1 MKMRNK
7 IEWRYN
13 EETETY
19 ELYHLT
25 YTRTETLIASI
36 RKGSKKYYCNFKC
49 PNVLIED
56 DYPLDEDLKSSK
68 LHVQGVLIEDAW
80 AEIEA
85 LKNLIRALG
94 GEIDDE
100 NE

>member
-1 MKMRNK
+1 MMRNE

-13 EETETY
+13 EKTETY

-56 DYPLDEDLKSSK
+56 DYSLDEDLKSSI
-68 LHVQGVLIEDAW
+68 LHAQGALIEYAL
-80 AEIEA
+80 AEIEG
-85 LKNLIRALG
+85 LKDLIRALG
-94 GEIDDE
+94 GEIGDE

>member
-1 MKMRNK
+1 MRNK

-13 EETETY
+13 DETETY

-36 RKGSKKYYCNFKC
+36 RKGSKQYYCNFKC

-56 DYPLDEDLKSSK
+56 DCPLDEDLKNSK
-68 LHVQGVLIEDAW
+68 LYAQEVLIEDAL
-80 AEIEA
+80 AELEG
-85 LKNLIRALG
+85 LKALIRALE
-94 GEIDDE
+94 GEIGDE

>member
-1 MKMRNK
+1 MRNK

-13 EETETY
+13 DKTETY

-36 RKGSKKYYCNFKC
+36 RKGSEKYYCNFKC

-56 DYPLDEDLKSSK
+56 DCQLDEDLKSSK
-68 LHVQGVLIEDAW
+68 LHAQGALIEDAL

-85 LKNLIRALG
+85 LKDLIRALG

>member
-1 MKMRNK
+1 MRNK

-13 EETETY
+13 DETETY

-25 YTRTETLIASI
+25 YTSTETLIASI
-36 RKGSKKYYCNFKC
+36 RKGSKQYYCNFKC

-56 DYPLDEDLKSSK
+56 DCPLDEDLKNSK
-68 LHVQGVLIEDAW
+68 LYAQEVLIEDAL
-80 AEIEA
+80 AELEG
-85 LKNLIRALG
+85 LKDLIRALE
-94 GEIDDE
+94 GEIGDE

>member
-1 MKMRNK
+1 MRNK

-13 EETETY
+13 DKTETY

-56 DYPLDEDLKSSK
+56 DYSLDEDLKSSI
-68 LHVQGVLIEDAW
+68 LHAQGVLIEYAW
-80 AEIEA
+80 AEIEG
-85 LKNLIRALG
+85 LKDLIRALG
-94 GEIDDE
+94 GEIGDE

>member
-1 MKMRNK
+1 MRNK

-36 RKGSKKYYCNFKC
+36 RKGSKKYYCNFQC
-49 PNVLIED
+49 PNVLIVD

-68 LHVQGVLIEDAW
+68 LHTQGVLIEDGL
-80 AEIEA
+80 AELEG
-85 LKNLIRALG
+85 LKALIRALG

>member
-1 MKMRNK
+1 MRNK

-13 EETETY
+13 DETETY
-19 ELYHLT
+19 ELYHLAC
-25 YTRTETLIASI
+25 TRTTLIASI

-56 DYPLDEDLKSSK
+56 DCPLDEDLENSK
-68 LHVQGVLIEDAW
+68 LYAQEVLIEDAL
-80 AEIEA
+80 AELEG
-85 LKNLIRALG
+85 LKDLIRALE
-94 GEIDDE
+94 GEIGDE

>member
-1 MKMRNK
+1 MRNK

-13 EETETY
+13 DETETY
-19 ELYHLT
+19 ELYHLGC
-25 YTRTETLIASI
+25 TRTETLIASI

-56 DYPLDEDLKSSK
+56 DCPLDEDLKNSK
-68 LHVQGVLIEDAW
+68 LYAQEVLIEDAL
-80 AEIEA
+80 AELEG
-85 LKNLIRALG
+85 LKDLIRALE
-94 GEIDDE
+94 GEIGDE

>member
-1 MKMRNK
+1 MRNK

-13 EETETY
+13 DETETY
-19 ELYHLT
+19 ELYHLAC
-25 YTRTETLIASI
+25 TRTETLIASI

-56 DYPLDEDLKSSK
+56 DCPLDEDLKNSK
-68 LHVQGVLIEDAW
+68 LYAQEVLIEDAL
-80 AEIEA
+80 AELEG
-85 LKNLIRALG
+85 LKDLIRALG

>member
-1 MKMRNK
+1 MRNK

-13 EETETY
+13 DETETY

-36 RKGSKKYYCNFKC
+36 RKGSKQYYCNFKC

-56 DYPLDEDLKSSK
+56 DCPLDEDLKNSK
-68 LHVQGVLIEDAW
+68 LYVQ
-80 AEIEA
+80 EA
-85 LKNLIRALG
+85 LIKDALAELEGLKDLIRALE
-94 GEIDDE
+94 GEIGDE

>member
-1 MKMRNK
+1 MRNK

-13 EETETY
+13 DETETY

-36 RKGSKKYYCNFKC
+36 RKGSKQYYCNFKC

-56 DYPLDEDLKSSK
+56 DCPLDEDLKNSK
-68 LHVQGVLIEDAW
+68 LYVQEVLIEDAL
-80 AEIEA
+80 AELEG
-85 LKNLIRALG
+85 LKDLIRALE
-94 GEIDDE
+94 GEIGDE